1 MTAGHVA
8 TRAMNCARVIERI
21 PGTTHCH
28 RERAKRSRQKLWL
41 KLRQSRKLIDYFA
54 QKSQNTHEGNSY
66 VDAVVSI
73 LMFLDETDDIAEIK
87 STVRRM
93 HREKLAEIQR
103 TDDVA
108 TRIEQ
113 RKQLAVYDDC
123 LTQLRGIAVNKK

>member
-1 MTAGHVA
+1 MPK
-8 TRAMNCARVIERI
+8 I
-21 PGTTHCH
+21 TTKQ
-28 RERAKRSRQKLWL
+28 E
-41 KLRQSRKLIDYFA
+41 LIDYFA
-54 QKSQNTHEGNSY
+54 QKSQNTHEGNAY
-66 VDAVVSI
+66 IEAVVNL

-103 TDDVA
+103 TEDIP

-123 LTQLRGIAVNKK
+123 LTQLRGIPVNKAE

>member
-1 MTAGHVA
+1 MPK
-8 TRAMNCARVIERI
+8 I
-21 PGTTHCH
+21 TTKQ
-28 RERAKRSRQKLWL
+28 E
-41 KLRQSRKLIDYFA
+41 LIDYFA
-54 QKSQNTHEGNSY
+54 QKSQNTHEGTSY
-66 VDAVVSI
+66 VEAVVTL

-103 TDDVA
+103 TEDVA

-123 LTQLRGIAVNKK
+123 LTQLRGIPVNKAD

>member
-1 MTAGHVA
+1 MAK
-8 TRAMNCARVIERI
+8 I
-21 PGTTHCH
+21 TTKQ
-28 RERAKRSRQKLWL
+28 E
-41 KLRQSRKLIDYFA
+41 LIDYLA
-54 QKSQNTHEGNSY
+54 QKSQNTREGEAY
-66 VDAVVSI
+66 IEAVVSL

-103 TDDVA
+103 NEDTE

-123 LTQLRGIAVNKK
+123 LTQLRGIPVNKID

>member
-1 MTAGHVA
+1 MPK
-8 TRAMNCARVIERI
+8 I
-21 PGTTHCH
+21 TTKQ
-28 RERAKRSRQKLWL
+28 E
-41 KLRQSRKLIDYFA
+41 LINYFE
-54 QKSQNTHEGNSY
+54 QKSQNTHEGQTY

-73 LMFLDETDDIAEIK
+73 LMFLDETDDVAEIK

-103 TDDVA
+103 TEDVE

-123 LTQLRGIAVNKK
+123 LTQLRGIPVNKAE

>member
-1 MTAGHVA
+1 MPK
-8 TRAMNCARVIERI
+8 I
-21 PGTTHCH
+21 TTKQ
-28 RERAKRSRQKLWL
+28 E
-41 KLRQSRKLIDYFA
+41 LIDYFA
-54 QKSQNTHEGNSY
+54 QKSQNTHEGNAY
-66 VDAVVSI
+66 VEAVVTI

-103 TDDVA
+103 TEDIA

-123 LTQLRGIAVNKK
+123 LTQLRGIPVSKAD